1 MCGEHKQK
9 IRAAVLSLYGLY
21 GLNHIIPIQ
30 PISDFWDLVRT
41 ISDPWRNEIVSV
53 VALCIAQKRT
63 LRKLLFCQRSPS
75 CAVVS
80 LQSMDF
86 ADLDL
91 SRSHFVTARGLIA
104 SHWNEMRSE
113 EV

>member
-1 MCGEHKQK
+1 MQFPQFPSSPIPPIPHSP
-9 IRAAVLSLYGLY
+9 SL
-21 GLNHIIPIQ
+21 
-30 PISDFWDLVRT
+30 
-41 ISDPWRNEIVSV
+41 RNEAYE
-53 VALCIAQKRT
+53 ALRIP
-63 LRKLLFCQRSPS
+63 QRSPEY
-75 CAVVS
+75 VGVS